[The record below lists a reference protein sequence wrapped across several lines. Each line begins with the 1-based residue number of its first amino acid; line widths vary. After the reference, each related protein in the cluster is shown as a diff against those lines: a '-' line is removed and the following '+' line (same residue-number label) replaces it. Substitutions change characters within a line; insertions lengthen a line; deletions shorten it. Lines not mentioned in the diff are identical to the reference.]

1 LKFHFLKFAGGGGF
15 SGTPTHAG
23 TYAGSDDYDN
33 YYMIIAYTSPPCEDF
48 NDNSAQV
55 IQFRGNAGGGNE
67 DEDRVYINY
76 QEDENHQI
84 PVYPSISVLR

>member
-1 LKFHFLKFAGGGGF
+1 
-15 SGTPTHAG
+15 
-23 TYAGSDDYDN
+23 
-33 YYMIIAYTSPPCEDF
+33 MIIAYTSPPCEDF
-48 NDNSAQV
+48 NDTSAQV

-76 QEDENHQI
+76 EEDENHQK